1 MEKDK
6 LILEYTRLC
15 LEFQS
20 FAGSTPVDE
29 EREDQ
34 VINRLYEIREL
45 LGMKPINLRPK
56 KDSTAVLKLNDDSE
70 NQFEDKCWYI
80 EKWYDEDLEVAL
92 EEAGIPI
99 TKENVIKLK
108 TACKGIFDDKS
119 ERNSMLCQ
127 IAEKTFR

>member
-20 FAGSTPVDE
+20 FAGPVPVDE
-29 EREDQ
+29 EREDK
-34 VINRLYEIREL
+34 VINRIYEIREL
-45 LGMKPINLRPK
+45 LGMEPINLRPP
-56 KDSTAVLKLNDDSE
+56 KDMAAVFE
-70 NQFEDKCWYI
+70 FEDKCWYI
-80 EKWYDEDLEVAL
+80 EKWYNEDLEEAL
-92 EEAGIPI
+92 KEAGIPI

-127 IAEKTFR
+127 IAEETFQ